1 MKIRLTE
8 RQYNKMIKE
17 NTNPNEER
25 LFNHFFDRVRTL
37 NFRDSLD
44 VYFDEFGFDE
54 RIMSHSKRLYDW
66 FKYTF
71 GKEGIISLHG
81 FNKGI
86 YKLFGVIDEKETD
99 TILNSGLDD
108 LKKLKSMARL
118 YNSLPRS
125 HDHTKIGT
133 IIDGLIYDTV
143 QYLFKKYEP
152 KEAVKQCAILVD
164 YVGIYRFKEVVP
176 IVKDFA
182 EKNGLVLIPKHKGY
196 TFEKSDESMIRDLVN
211 YMNDVPE
218 IPKKTKNGFLGYLGR
233 NHGRGQYSTFWSAV
247 NKAGIIQKVRVG
259 NNVTYQLG
267 PNYKAWEDG
276 NVIAF

>member
-1 MKIRLTE
+1 MKIRLSE
-8 RQYNKMIKE
+8 RQYKKMIKE
-17 NTNPNEER
+17 NSNPIEER
-25 LFNHFFDRVRTL
+25 LFNHFFDRVKNL

-44 VYFDEFGFDE
+44 VYFGEFGFDE
-54 RIMSHSKRLYDW
+54 RIMLHSKRLYDW
-66 FKYTF
+66 FKYSF
-71 GKEGIISLHG
+71 GKEGNISLHG

-86 YKLFGVIDEKETD
+86 YKLFGVMDEKETD

-125 HDHTKIGT
+125 YDHTKIGT

-152 KEAVKQCAILVD
+152 KEAVKQCSILVD

-211 YMNDVPE
+211 YMKDVPE

-233 NHGRGQYSTFWSAV
+233 NQGRGQYSTFWSAV

-259 NNVTYQLG
+259 NNITYQLG